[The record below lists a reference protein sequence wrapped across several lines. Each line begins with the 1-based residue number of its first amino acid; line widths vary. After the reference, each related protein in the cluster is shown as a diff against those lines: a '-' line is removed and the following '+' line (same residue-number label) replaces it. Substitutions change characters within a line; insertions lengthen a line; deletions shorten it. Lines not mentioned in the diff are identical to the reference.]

1 MSGHS
6 PSVLI
11 GITTHNR
18 ADILPKAISSA
29 LAQDHPDFAV
39 SVLDDG
45 STDETSGLSGKFP
58 GVKWQRNEVPQGII
72 EARNR
77 LMATEADYYVS
88 LDDDAWFLRH
98 DEIGLAV
105 AHMEAHR
112 EVAAV
117 AFDILSP
124 DRSEPVRRGEPKD
137 VGMFI
142 GCGHVLR
149 ISSVREAGF
158 YAATPGTY
166 GSEEADLS
174 LRLQDLDY
182 RVVLLPGV
190 HVWHDKAWS
199 GRDFFPIHRSGVCN
213 DLVMTL
219 RRCPFPDLV
228 VLLPLKFVNYLRFWL
243 RRPSFFFAGLAGFA
257 DAARNVP
264 MAIRTRR
271 AVRRAT
277 FWKARIGGFTK

>member
-1 MSGHS
+1 
-6 PSVLI
+6 
-11 GITTHNR
+11 
-18 ADILPKAISSA
+18 
-29 LAQDHPDFAV
+29 
-39 SVLDDG
+39 
-45 STDETSGLSGKFP
+45 
-58 GVKWQRNEVPQGII
+58 
-72 EARNR
+72 
-77 LMATEADYYVS
+77 
-88 LDDDAWFLRH
+88 
-98 DEIGLAV
+98 
-105 AHMEAHR
+105 
-112 EVAAV
+112 
-117 AFDILSP
+117 
-124 DRSEPVRRGEPKD
+124 